1 MKFTSEQIDTLIK
14 FVDENFPANDSPLP
28 IDFDAL
34 QKNFNAEMKTF
45 LNQCPFDDA
54 EEAEV
59 MEKLFLIGD
68 FLQVFDLPGGKFFF
82 NLFGDRTAILGA
94 SGAGDDRF
102 KILVCA
108 YTIPETNDETTL
120 SSMILIGFVKVL
132 LPAVDAEKFLRELS
146 ASGKKFSGGV
156 KFSIAAEDNI
166 TFVTA
171 EAHEEVS
178 A

>member
-1 MKFTSEQIDTLIK
+1 MKFTSEQINTLMK
-14 FVDENFPANDSPLP
+14 FVDENFSANATPLP

-34 QKNFNAEMKTF
+34 QKNFNAEMKTV
-45 LNQCPFDDA
+45 LNQCRFSDA
-54 EEAEV
+54 EETAV

-68 FLQVFDLPGGKFFF
+68 FLQVFELPSGKFFF
-82 NLFGDRTAILGA
+82 NLFGERTAILGA
-94 SGAGDDRF
+94 SGTGDNRF

-108 YTIPETNDETTL
+108 YTVPETNEENIL
-120 SSMILIGFVKVL
+120 SSMILVGFVKVL

-146 ASGKKFSGGV
+146 ASGKKISGGV
-156 KFSIAAEDNI
+156 NFSISSEDNI

-171 EAHEEVS
+171 GAHEEVS

>member
-1 MKFTSEQIDTLIK
+1 MKFTSAQIDTLMK
-14 FVDENFPANDSPLP
+14 FIDENFPANAAPLP

-45 LNQCPFDDA
+45 LSQCSFSDG
-54 EEAEV
+54 EETEV
-59 MEKLFLIGD
+59 MEKLFLIGE
-68 FLQVFDLPGGKFFF
+68 FLQVFELPSGKFFF
-82 NLFGDRTAILGA
+82 NTFGAGTAILGA

-108 YTIPETNDETTL
+108 YTQPETNDENIL

-156 KFSIAAEDNI
+156 SFSIAAVDNI

-171 EAHEEVS
+171 GAHEEVS